1 MLIYYSLFFSNNIL
15 KRVFLLFTSFKKYV
29 LVRSL
34 QITCTINVSLIL
46 FLWLFFLCV
55 FLFGGGVIFWFCFA
69 LVFMTFISHILTGSY
84 DFGSPYQ
91 YRNYNPFQYQYYG
104 YPYDNY
110 QHTLNPYDN
119 DYDYRRP
126 LFTRSFNWNQRVL

>member
-1 MLIYYSLFFSNNIL
+1 
-15 KRVFLLFTSFKKYV
+15 
-29 LVRSL
+29 
-34 QITCTINVSLIL
+34 
-46 FLWLFFLCV
+46 
-55 FLFGGGVIFWFCFA
+55 
-69 LVFMTFISHILTGSY
+69 MTFIPNILTGPY

-126 LFTRSFNWNQRVL
+126 LFTRSFN

>member
-15 KRVFLLFTSFKKYV
+15 KRVFYYLRPLKNMCWLDRCRLHALSLLVKF
-29 LVRSL
+29 
-34 QITCTINVSLIL
+34 C
-46 FLWLFFLCV
+46 FFDCFFFV
-55 FLFGGGVIFWFCFA
+55 FFYLGGGVIFLFCFA

-110 QHTLNPYDN
+110 QLTLNPYDN

-126 LFTRSFNWNQRVL
+126 LFTRSFN